1 MKCCTSCH
9 FTPASVLWSEVCLR
23 QCGQKHLSFGLN
35 EVEPT
40 KFVICKKKTKTE
52 KQEAPDRRP
61 RPCLLCVI
69 SVSKIIFHL
78 KLSGIIHYQGSSLDV
93 QNVWVTF
100 RGNIPEY
107 SVHIASYCIHYA
119 RFWEQKLGSY
129 LVFSKFDTAHL
140 PECKFVCGFSIPL
153 ISLFFPPCQSKIPI
167 SIWSWATRHDLNC
180 GLWLTETQV
189 YFKTVVNQLNLICLK
204 KLHPQLSFVI
214 ACPFVK
220 QSKPLYTENNTASVV
235 SSRYQFTKFSLVL
248 FPNTL
253 RILALVDCMPLPV
266 RKYIFFLHFCNL
278 FYRH

>member
-1 MKCCTSCH
+1 MLHK
-9 FTPASVLWSEVCLR
+9 
-23 QCGQKHLSFGLN
+23 LSFHSGFSSLKRS
-35 EVEPT
+35 VFTSMWT
-40 KFVICKKKTKTE
+40 KRSFFRFKWSRTDQICNLQKKNKNKKARSTWSSTSSMF
-52 KQEAPDRRP
+52 AF
-61 RPCLLCVI
+61 VI
-69 SVSKIIFHL
+69 SVSKILFRL

-100 RGNIPEY
+100 RVNIPEY

-167 SIWSWATRHDLNC
+167 SIWATRHDLNC

-189 YFKTVVNQLNLICLK
+189 YFKTVVNPLNLICLK

-214 ACPFVK
+214 AW
-220 QSKPLYTENNTASVV
+220 SVHLSNKV
-235 SSRYQFTKFSLVL
+235 NL
-248 FPNTL
+248 FTL
-253 RILALVDCMPLPV
+253 RIIQPQ
-266 RKYIFFLHFCNL
+266 
-278 FYRH
+278 